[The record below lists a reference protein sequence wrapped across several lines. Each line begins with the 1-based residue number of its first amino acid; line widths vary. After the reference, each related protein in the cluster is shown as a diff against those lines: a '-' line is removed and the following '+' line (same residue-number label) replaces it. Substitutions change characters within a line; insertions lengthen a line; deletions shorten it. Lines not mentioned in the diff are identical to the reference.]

1 MAVND
6 PIADL
11 LTRIRNAGMR
21 KHHEVRVPASRMKE
35 AIARILADEGY
46 IEGYEV
52 EPGDHYPTLK
62 LRLKYKQHGTRVRR
76 LAIVGLRRISRSS
89 RRVYVGADEIPET
102 RGGLGVNIVST
113 SEGVLTGREARKRN
127 LGGELLC
134 EIW

>member
-21 KHHEVRVPASRMKE
+21 KHNEVVVPSSKMKE

-46 IEGYEV
+46 IEGYEI
-52 EPGDHYPTLK
+52 EPGEPCATLR
-62 LRLKYKQHGTRVRR
+62 LRLKYKQYGTRVRR
-76 LAIVGLRRISRSS
+76 LAIVGLKRISRSS

-102 RGGLGVNIVST
+102 RGGLGVSILST
-113 SEGVLTGREARKRN
+113 SEGVLTGREARRRN